1 MGDSKTSYHP
11 ALTVNNIK
19 TSISVVLTLENSQ
32 YSTWVELFKI
42 HARSHRVLHH
52 IIPPLTTDKVTEK
65 HPLTDE
71 EQEWWSTLDAAV
83 ISWIYSTISG
93 DLLETII
100 EPDATAMA
108 AWNRLRDIFQDNQN
122 SRAVTLEQDF
132 SSTKMEDFP
141 NASAYCQRLKGL
153 SDQLRNVGAPVDNNR
168 LVLQL
173 VSGLTEPYNGVAT
186 LIRQSSPLPQFY
198 QARSMITLEEAS
210 LTKRAAMTSNS
221 VSGLVAT
228 FRDDD
233 SGSDSWGNTRAKNK
247 NHKKNSEKKMQN
259 RGSGRGPAAANG
271 QNSGARGGAGRGGGL
286 QKQRGVAP
294 LWQQQAYPPWGWPW
308 ATPPCPFPT
317 QGWARSQGPTRAQ
330 QGVLGP
336 RPQQQA
342 YAASQSPSY
351 VPTDLES
358 AFHTM
363 SLQQP
368 DPSWY
373 MDTGATSHMTSTNGL
388 SDGDAHNEM

>member
-19 TSISVVLTLENSQ
+19 TSIPVVLTLENSQ

-247 NHKKNSEKKMQN
+247 NHKKNSEKKCRTGEVVVVLPQPMVRIPEQGVVQAVVAVCKSKGAWL
-259 RGSGRGPAAANG
+259 RCGSSKLTHLGVGRGLLPLAHFQHKAGLELKAQQEHSKGFLVHDPNNKHT
-271 QNSGARGGAGRGGGL
+271 QRLTLLPMFQQIWSRLFTPCLYSSPIHRGTWIP
-286 QKQRGVAP
+286 AP
-294 LWQQQAYPPWGWPW
+294 L
-308 ATPPCPFPT
+308 
-317 QGWARSQGPTRAQ
+317 
-330 QGVLGP
+330 LI
-336 RPQQQA
+336 
-342 YAASQSPSY
+342 
-351 VPTDLES
+351 
-358 AFHTM
+358 
-363 SLQQP
+363 
-368 DPSWY
+368 
-373 MDTGATSHMTSTNGL
+373 
-388 SDGDAHNEM
+388 